1 MPETREGRDRNL
13 DPAQAAELA
22 LLVDLEA
29 RWENLRNTRARDPGA
44 SPATQDL
51 HDKQKAY
58 EVFRAKLAAYNKRY
72 TPTHVPELLLN
83 TASRLGAW
91 CRRMRDLYVQVEPNP
106 AMRCPVHL
114 LEKAYRCAERVAV
127 RMGKDRVRRSAPPAD
142 IGAAIRDL
150 EALCQWSDELAR
162 VAPPSEVQRRQQGG
176 VGGRDAPPS
185 AVAS

>member
-1 MPETREGRDRNL
+1 MPEMREVCDTNL
-13 DPAQAAELA
+13 DSAQAAELA

-29 RWENLRNTRARDPGA
+29 RWENLRNTSPRDLGVL
-44 SPATQDL
+44 PATQDL
-51 HDKQKAY
+51 HGKQKAY
-58 EVFRAKLAAYNKRY
+58 EAFRAKLAAYNKRY
-72 TPTHVPELLLN
+72 APPHVPELLLN

-106 AMRCPVHL
+106 ALRCPVHL
-114 LEKAYRCAERVAV
+114 LEKAYRCADRVAA
-127 RMGKDRVRRSAPPAD
+127 RMGKDPVRRSTLPAD

-150 EALCQWSDELAR
+150 DVLCQWSDELAG
-162 VAPPSEVQRRQQGG
+162 VAAPTELQPRQQSG

>member
-1 MPETREGRDRNL
+1 MPEIKEVCDRNL

-29 RWENLRNTRARDPGA
+29 RWENLRNTPARDPGV
-44 SPATQDL
+44 SPTMQDL
-51 HDKQKAY
+51 HGKQKAY

-72 TPTHVPELLLN
+72 TPPHVPELLLN
-83 TASRLGAW
+83 TASRLGTW

-106 AMRCPVHL
+106 AGHCPVHL
-114 LEKAYRCAERVAV
+114 LEKAYRCADRVAV
-127 RMGKDRVRRSAPPAD
+127 RMGKEPVRRSTPPAD

-162 VAPPSEVQRRQQGG
+162 VALPIEGPLQQHGG
-176 VGGRDAPPS
+176 VGDRDAPRS

>member
-1 MPETREGRDRNL
+1 MPEMREVCARNL

-29 RWENLRNTRARDPGA
+29 RWENLRNTPPRDPGV

-51 HDKQKAY
+51 HGKQKAY

-72 TPTHVPELLLN
+72 TPAHVPELLLN

-91 CRRMRDLYVQVEPNP
+91 CRRMRDLFGRVESNP
-106 AMRCPVHL
+106 AGHCPVHL
-114 LEKAYRCAERVAV
+114 LEKAYRCADRVAA
-127 RMGKDRVRRSAPPAD
+127 RMGKDRVCRSPLPAD
-142 IGAAIRDL
+142 IEAAIRDL
-150 EALCQWSDELAR
+150 DALCQWSDELAR
-162 VAPPSEVQRRQQGG
+162 VPPPTDGQLRHPGG
-176 VGGRDAPPS
+176 VGERDAPPS

>member
-1 MPETREGRDRNL
+1 MPEMRQGCDRNL

-29 RWENLRNTRARDPGA
+29 RWENLRNTRTRDPGV

-51 HDKQKAY
+51 HGKQKAY

-72 TPTHVPELLLN
+72 TPAHVPELLLN

-91 CRRMRDLYVQVEPNP
+91 CRRMRDLYVQVEPNL
-106 AMRCPVHL
+106 AGHCPVHL
-114 LEKAYRCAERVAV
+114 LEKAHRRADRVAA
-127 RMGKDRVRRSAPPAD
+127 RMGTDRVRRSTPPAD

-150 EALCQWSDELAR
+150 EALCHWADELAR
-162 VAPPSEVQRRQQGG
+162 VAPPTEVQRGQQRG
-176 VGGRDAPPS
+176 VGGREAPPS